1 MARGAAGRGVRK
13 TEREV
18 GERVR
23 VEWIGGVQQV
33 EFHVLMVMTEINKG

>member
-1 MARGAAGRGVRK
+1 MARGAAKRVRT

-18 GERVR
+18 GEREG

-33 EFHVLMVMTEINKG
+33 AFRFFMCFDGHDRNR